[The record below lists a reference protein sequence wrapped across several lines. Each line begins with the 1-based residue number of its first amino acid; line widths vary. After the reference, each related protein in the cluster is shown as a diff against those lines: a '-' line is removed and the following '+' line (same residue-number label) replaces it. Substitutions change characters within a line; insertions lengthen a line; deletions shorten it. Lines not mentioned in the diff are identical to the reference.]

1 MHISWN
7 HRAAQGLAL
16 LSILCSTQTAVT
28 AQGHIAQN
36 NQRQWFSGPQ
46 NAGNANP
53 LPEGYPQNAGGLNS
67 EPGYATPVEP
77 VPGSDGFPSN
87 AGASTPLPEGYPGS
101 SGSSSPLPNVYP
113 SGSSGELN
121 QQPGAFPGRAD
132 NVEAGRPEYSGA
144 QSYGSASGQ
153 ARFSS
158 PFQSAPQE
166 SAESSGYNNYQQN
179 FCRPQ
184 PGWLYPQQR
193 YGTLPSGITL
203 PISLDTTI
211 APETAKKGDYIQAH
225 ITQNITLGGP
235 NYLPGGT
242 VVTGEVVPPDFG
254 QSNDSKRADRK
265 AERKGSMTILFDQFR
280 LPNGLLIPLQAH
292 LVGDIDNYKPKGN
305 EANKPEGF
313 GAKLL
318 NFGLRTTLGNGMG
331 SAFGAGLG
339 GISQGHYGVGS
350 GAYYGM
356 AMGSA
361 SGAMYG
367 ALQRHPR
374 GVLIHAGT
382 QMQMQIEQPVQIP
395 APTHG
400 NRQQGAY

>member
-1 MHISWN
+1 MHTSWN
-7 HRAAQGLAL
+7 HRAARSLAL

-28 AQGHIAQN
+28 AQEQFAQN
-36 NQRQWFSGPQ
+36 PQRQWFSGPEDGSPQGYPQ
-46 NAGNANP
+46 NIGSP

-67 EPGYATPVEP
+67 SEPGYATPIEP
-77 VPGSDGFPSN
+77 VAGPDGYPSN
-87 AGASTPLPEGYPGS
+87 AGASSPMPEGYPTGNNGQS
-101 SGSSSPLPNVYP
+101 
-113 SGSSGELN
+113 N
-121 QQPGAFPGRAD
+121 QQPGPFPGRAD
-132 NVEAGRPEYSGA
+132 NVEAGRPEYSGTR
-144 QSYGSASGQ
+144 SYGSASD
-153 ARFSS
+153 AAPFSS
-158 PFQSAPQE
+158 PFQSPQE
-166 SAESSGYNNYQQN
+166 NAESSGYNSYQQN
-179 FCRPQ
+179 FGRPQ

-203 PISLDTTI
+203 PISLDTTV

>member
-1 MHISWN
+1 MHFSWN
-7 HRAAQGLAL
+7 HCAAQGLAL

-28 AQGHIAQN
+28 AQEQVAQN

-46 NAGNANP
+46 GYPQNAASP
-53 LPEGYPQNAGGLNS
+53 LPEGYPPNAGGLNSS
-67 EPGYATPVEP
+67 EPGYATPIEP
-77 VPGSDGFPSN
+77 VAGPDGYPSN
-87 AGASTPLPEGYPGS
+87 TGASSPMPDGYPAG
-101 SGSSSPLPNVYP
+101 N
-113 SGSSGELN
+113 SGESN
-121 QQPGAFPGRAD
+121 QQPGPYPGRAD
-132 NVEAGRPEYSGA
+132 NVEAGRPEYSPA
-144 QSYGSASGQ
+144 YGSNSGSSP
-153 ARFSS
+153 FSS
-158 PFQSAPQE
+158 PFQMAPQE
-166 SAESSGYNNYQQN
+166 NAEASGYNNCRQN
-179 FCRPQ
+179 FGRPQ

-193 YGTLPSGITL
+193 FGTLPSGITL
-203 PISLDTTI
+203 PITLDTTV

-254 QSNDSKRADRK
+254 QRNDNPKADRK

-339 GISQGHYGVGS
+339 GISQGRYGVGS

-395 APTHG
+395 GPTHG
-400 NRQQGAY
+400 NRQEGAF